1 MSDIVLRFPF
11 DLTGSLTSNA
21 VRHPV
26 VLGPGPINR
35 GFAFPT
41 GPFFVDTLRIVAA
54 NKPTVPLVRG
64 TDFEVI
70 FLHPKLTKMT
80 GGREICMGIVVTNNK
95 VPTDIIPSAQ
105 IVGGPMG
112 AWVEGI
118 ERAIADL
125 QLDNRVVDFSK
136 LRDLP
141 EEYAPAPSYKDIGD
155 LFGFEYV
162 IAQISALTD
171 VVNAGGNTQIE
182 AIKDVFDNLVNTFMT
197 ALTAHVT
204 AEGNVHHLD
213 IHQANGL
220 TETEIR
226 NLVQTVQV
234 NIDNTIKQI
243 NDLKTSD
250 TQINAR
256 IDAVIGSMQ
265 AYNLQL
271 TAVGNNYQKMV
282 LIVANLQAD
291 ILKYKA
297 EVAALNERLSQLQR
311 DLAATNAQL
320 AALTQTVNGFSNTVA
335 TQGQQIIALQ
345 QAQANQ
351 GAALQAHISANDPH
365 PNYLHKQLGGT
376 VNASVRVNGNLL
388 SRDDVQAEA

>member
-80 GGREICMGIVVTNNK
+80 GGREICMGIVITNNK

-182 AIKDVFDNLVNTFMT
+182 AIKDVFDSLVAQFTT

-226 NLVQTVQV
+226 NAIQVVQK
-234 NIDNTIKQI
+234 NIDDTIKQI

-250 TQINAR
+250 TLINAR

-271 TAVGNNYQKMV
+271 TTVGNNYQKMT
-282 LIVANLQAD
+282 LIVANLQAE

-297 EVAALNERLSQLQR
+297 EVASLKEQLTQVQR
-311 DLAATNAQL
+311 DLAATNAQVAGL
-320 AALTQTVNGFSNTVA
+320 SQTVTTLSNTVTA
-335 TQGQQIIALQ
+335 QGQQILALQ
-345 QAQANQ
+345 QSL
-351 GAALQAHISANDPH
+351 AATNATIQAHISANDPH
-365 PNYLHKQLGGT
+365 PNYLHKQMGGQI
-376 VNASVRVNGNLL
+376 NASVRVVGNFQA
-388 SRDDVQAEA
+388 SQDVQAES

>member
-80 GGREICMGIVVTNNK
+80 GGREICMGIVITNNK
-95 VPTDIIPSAQ
+95 VPTDIVPSAQ

-125 QLDNRVVDFSK
+125 KLDNRVVDFSK

-226 NLVQTVQV
+226 NAIQVVQK
-234 NIDNTIKQI
+234 NIDDTIKQI

-271 TAVGNNYQKMV
+271 TTVGNNYQKMT
-282 LIVANLQAD
+282 LIVANLQAE

-297 EVAALNERLSQLQR
+297 EVASLKEQLTQVQR
-311 DLAATNAQL
+311 DLAATNAQV
-320 AALTQTVNGFSNTVA
+320 AALSQTVSTLSATVTA
-335 TQGQQIIALQ
+335 QGQQILTLQ
-345 QAQANQ
+345 Q
-351 GAALQAHISANDPH
+351 GLAATNATIQSHITASDPH
-365 PNYLHKQLGGT
+365 TNYLHKQKGGQI
-376 VNASVRVNGNLL
+376 NASVRVVGNFQA
-388 SRDDVQAEA
+388 SNDVQAES

>member
-54 NKPTVPLVRG
+54 NNPTKPLVRG

-80 GGREICMGIVVTNNK
+80 GGREICMGIVITNNT
-95 VPTDIIPSAQ
+95 VPTDIVPSAQ
-105 IVGGPMG
+105 IIGGPMG

-171 VVNAGGNTQIE
+171 VVNAGGNTQVE
-182 AIKDVFDNLVNTFMT
+182 AIKDIFDNLVTTFTT
-197 ALTAHVT
+197 ALTAHAT

-213 IHQANGL
+213 IHQINGL

-226 NLVQTVQV
+226 AAIQVVQK
-234 NIDNTIKQI
+234 NIDDTIKQI

-256 IDAVIGSMQ
+256 IDAVISSMQ

-271 TAVGNNYQKMV
+271 TTVGNNYQKMV
-282 LIVANLQAD
+282 LIVANLQSEVLKFKAD
-291 ILKYKA
+291 
-297 EVAALNERLSQLQR
+297 VAALDEKLAQVQR
-311 DLAATNAQL
+311 DLAATNAQIT
-320 AALTQTVNGFSNTVA
+320 ALTQTVNSLNATVTA
-335 TQGQQIIALQ
+335 QAQQIIALQ
-345 QAQANQ
+345 QSVATTNATI
-351 GAALQAHISANDPH
+351 QAHVSANDPH
-365 PNYLHKQLGGT
+365 PNYLHKQTGGT
-376 VNASVRVNGNLL
+376 VNATVRFNGNVL

>member
-35 GFAFPT
+35 AFAFPT

-64 TDFEVI
+64 KDFEVI
-70 FLHPKLTKMT
+70 FLHPKLTKMVS
-80 GGREICMGIVVTNNK
+80 GREICLGIVITNRT
-95 VPTDIIPSAQ
+95 VPTDIIASAQ

-112 AWVEGI
+112 AWVDAI

-125 QLDNRVVDFSK
+125 QLDNRAVDFSE

-141 EEYAPAPSYKDIGD
+141 EAYAPAPSYKDIGD

-162 IAQISALTD
+162 IVQIAALTD
-171 VVNAGGNTQIE
+171 VVNSGESTQLE
-182 AIKDVFDNLVNTFMT
+182 AIKDIFDSLVATFQT

-226 NLVQTVQV
+226 TLIQGVQK
-234 NIDNTIKQI
+234 NIDDTIKQI

-271 TAVGNNYQKMV
+271 TTVGNNYQKMT

-297 EVAALNERLSQLQR
+297 EVASLKEQLAQVQR
-311 DLAATNAQL
+311 DLAATNAQVAGL
-320 AALTQTVNGFSNTVA
+320 SQTVTTLSNTVTA
-335 TQGQQIIALQ
+335 QGQQILALQ
-345 QAQANQ
+345 QSL
-351 GAALQAHISANDPH
+351 AATNATIQAHISANDPH
-365 PNYLHKQLGGT
+365 PNYLHKQMGGQ
-376 VNASVRVNGNLL
+376 VNASVRVVGNFQA
-388 SRDDVQAEA
+388 SQDVQAES